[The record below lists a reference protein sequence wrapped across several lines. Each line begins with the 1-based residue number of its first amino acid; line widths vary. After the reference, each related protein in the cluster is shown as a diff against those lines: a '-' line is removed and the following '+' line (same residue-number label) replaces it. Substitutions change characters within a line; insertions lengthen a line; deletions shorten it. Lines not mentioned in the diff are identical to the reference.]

1 MAISGDFHI
10 FIYIEEKNERR
21 ESALST
27 MIDLKGKRPECH
39 IHPGGSARPAGYG
52 WHFAHAVIQTKGNS
66 NEDCAAGRVRVPRGA
81 DARRGRHRR
90 VAETRLSTSPRTIH
104 LHSAEK
110 STTKS
115 SRWLHEGILSVFIY

>member
-10 FIYIEEKNERR
+10 FIYIEGKNERR
-21 ESALST
+21 ESPLST
-27 MIDLKGKRPECH
+27 MIDLKGERPECH

-66 NEDCAAGRVRVPRGA
+66 NEDSAAGRVGVLRGA

-90 VAETRLSTSPRTIH
+90 VAETRQSTPVRTIH
-104 LHSAEK
+104 FHLAEK
-110 STTKS
+110 NDLKESAMA
-115 SRWLHEGILSVFIY
+115 I